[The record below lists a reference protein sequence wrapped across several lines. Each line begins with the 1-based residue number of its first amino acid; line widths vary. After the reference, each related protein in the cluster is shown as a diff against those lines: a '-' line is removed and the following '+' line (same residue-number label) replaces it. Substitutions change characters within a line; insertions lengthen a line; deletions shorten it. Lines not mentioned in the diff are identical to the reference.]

1 MLRSLRD
8 AVFLVL
14 ALYVGD
20 GWVVNRG
27 ANLLRGL
34 ITDVSWLLQLLRRYS
49 DLWLLLCVEDRLLEP
64 AQIIL
69 IVGLKQGP

>member
-64 AQIIL
+64 TQIIL